1 MHIRSIRARLTIWYV
16 SILAFTVVTLGAT
29 AYVLLSYSLVREVDN
44 ALNGVAK
51 VLSERVH
58 GGSTVFYPA
67 DINEIFRRFLG
78 FSPWEPYYQM
88 IDPRNRPEQHSS
100 PSPSQELPLSIHALE
115 NAARGL
121 STFETVTGVGPYPV
135 RTLTVPLMQGGRLD
149 RLIRIGMS
157 LQNVSETRLRFLLII
172 AALLPVGLLFAG
184 LGGWLLARRAL
195 QPVDRMAEDAQ
206 RISAEHLAERLRE
219 TGAGDELDRLAKTL
233 NRMLSRLDTA
243 FNQIRQFSADASHE
257 LQTPLTILKGEL
269 EVALRSSRS
278 PEEYRETLT
287 SALEEIDRIAQLVEG
302 LLILARTEAGVLR
315 VDHQLLDLAQ
325 LLEEVFW
332 RLKGQADSQGVN
344 LLLRDMEPAQIH
356 GDRERLRRLLINLVE
371 NGIKY
376 TPPGG
381 VVSLAM
387 HCDKN
392 SVRMEVSDTGMGIS
406 PEDRE
411 RIFQPFF
418 RSENALT
425 ERGSGLG
432 LSIAHSIATAHGGS
446 IHVDSTPGFGSS
458 FTVILPVHAPS

>member
-1 MHIRSIRARLTIWYV
+1 
-16 SILAFTVVTLGAT
+16 LAFTVVILGGT

-51 VLSERVH
+51 VLAERVQ
-58 GGSTVFYPA
+58 GGSTAFYPA

-88 IDPRNRPEQHSS
+88 IDPRSRHEPHEP
-100 PSPSQELPLSIHALE
+100 PSTSEELPLSAQALE
-115 NAARGL
+115 NATRGL
-121 STFETVTGVGPYPV
+121 STFETVTGGGPYPL
-135 RTLTVPLMQGGRLD
+135 RTLTLPVMQGRRLH

-157 LQNVSETRLRFLLII
+157 LQNASETRLRFLLIM
-172 AALLPVGLLFAG
+172 AALLPIGLLLAG

-195 QPVDRMAEDAQ
+195 QPVDRMAEAAQ
-206 RISAEHLAERLRE
+206 RISAEHLAERLQE
-219 TGAGDELDRLAKTL
+219 TGAGDELDRLAQTL
-233 NRMLSRLDTA
+233 NRMLTRLDTA

-278 PEEYRETLT
+278 PEEYRETLK
-287 SALEEIDRIAQLVEG
+287 SALEEIDRIAQLLEG

-315 VDHQLLDLAQ
+315 VDQQPLDLAQ
-325 LLEEVFW
+325 LAEEVFW
-332 RLKGQADSQGVN
+332 RLKGQADSHAVD
-344 LLLRDMEPAQIH
+344 LRLGDIETAPIL

-381 VVSLAM
+381 SVSLSL
-387 HCDKN
+387 HWDGDQ
-392 SVRMEVSDTGMGIS
+392 VRLEVADTGIGIS
-406 PEDRE
+406 PEDQE

-418 RSENALT
+418 RSEDALT
-425 ERGSGLG
+425 KRGSGLG
-432 LSIAHSIATAHGGS
+432 LSIAHSIAAAHGGS
-446 IHVDSTPGFGSS
+446 IEVNSTPDHGST
-458 FTVILPVHAPS
+458 FTVDLPVERET